1 MLKKFMEKVGEALG
15 IERDMF
21 DPSVLGDPVAMQ
33 TDWTPAKKK
42 GGASFKTHKLVE
54 PNSDRLEFRVSTQAK
69 LFYLTFLV
77 VGVGALIGFFCII
90 SFGGRQVNWG
100 TLCLLGAGLAFT
112 TGGGRALYI
121 RTAPIVFD
129 RRRGFFWKGR
139 KNPDHVFDKRT
150 LKHFA
155 ELEKIHALQLISKHV
170 SSQNSSYHCYEQNL
184 VLEDGKRINVIDH
197 GNQDS
202 LREDTVTLAAF
213 LDKPIWDAT

>member
-100 TLCLLGAGLAFT
+100 TLCLLGAGLAFPPG
-112 TGGGRALYI
+112 GGGRFTFALRLSFLTGGAASSGKAE
-121 RTAPIVFD
+121 RTRITCLTSAP
-129 RRRGFFWKGR
+129 
-139 KNPDHVFDKRT
+139 
-150 LKHFA
+150 
-155 ELEKIHALQLISKHV
+155 
-170 SSQNSSYHCYEQNL
+170 
-184 VLEDGKRINVIDH
+184 
-197 GNQDS
+197 
-202 LREDTVTLAAF
+202 
-213 LDKPIWDAT
+213 